1 MVQEILA
8 LIKKHYKTVRIEK
21 AALEGDYLILKGVL
35 FNHKEPFVALRILNK
50 HSTIR
55 VVHFTGAWMEGV
67 YTRETLRWCG
77 YKVK

>member
-1 MVQEILA
+1 MEKKVME
-8 LIKKHYKTVRIEK
+8 LIRKHYKTVRIDRAE
-21 AALEGDYLILKGVL
+21 LSGDYLILHGVR

-50 HSTIR
+50 FPDIR

-67 YTRETLRWCG
+67 YTRETLKWGG

>member
-50 HSTIR
+50 YPTIR

-67 YTRETLRWCG
+67 YTRETLKWGG